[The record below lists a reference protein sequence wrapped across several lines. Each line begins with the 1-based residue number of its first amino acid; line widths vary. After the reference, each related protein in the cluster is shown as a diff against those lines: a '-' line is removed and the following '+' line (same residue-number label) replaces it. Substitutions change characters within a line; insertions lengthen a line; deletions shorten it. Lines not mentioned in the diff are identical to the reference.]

1 MTRAHRLFATAVGA
15 VIVCAITSSAAFAAG
30 FLGPGH
36 SSTDFADA
44 NAFWNPDPNS
54 STFVELSVS
63 RNDFVFRPTQNS
75 GGTSVMQH
83 ATLLFIT
90 VEGSAVAGSDC
101 FLIPDSDFVV
111 GSGVQSASL
120 HATILS
126 AADQC
131 PGPPQSLTDVA
142 AGKPGG
148 GPPPVPGLQFPL
160 TVSASWTGNGV
171 AITTVSS
178 GRESCAGFGQEFH
191 INDTSARG
199 TATSSITMP
208 GITVTT
214 SPTDQASVDQGT
226 TVSDIQGVPSPL
238 CFGF

>member
-1 MTRAHRLFATAVGA
+1 MTRAQRLTVTVIGA
-15 VIVCAITSSAAFAAG
+15 LIVCAITSSAAFAAG

-36 SSTDFADA
+36 TSSDFADA

-63 RNDFVFRPTQNS
+63 RNDFVFRPTRKS

-90 VEGSAVAGSDC
+90 IEGSTVSGSDC
-101 FLIPDSDFVV
+101 FLIPASDFVV

-126 AADQC
+126 AADRC
-131 PGPPQSLTDVA
+131 PGPPQSLTDIA

-148 GPPPVPGLQFPL
+148 GPPPVPGIQFPL
-160 TVSASWTGNGV
+160 SVDASWTGNGV
-171 AITTVSS
+171 AVTIVSS
-178 GRESCAGFGQEFH
+178 GRESCAGFGMESQ
-191 INDTSARG
+191 INATSARG
-199 TATSSITMP
+199 TATSSISMP
-208 GITVTT
+208 GITVTS
-214 SPTDQASVDQGT
+214 SPTDQASVDQGR

>member
-1 MTRAHRLFATAVGA
+1 MTRAQRLTVTVIGA
-15 VIVCAITSSAAFAAG
+15 LIVCAITSSAAFAAG

-36 SSTDFADA
+36 TSSDFADA

-63 RNDFVFRPTQNS
+63 RNDFVFRPTRKS

-90 VEGSAVAGSDC
+90 IEGSTVSGSDC

-126 AADQC
+126 AADRC
-131 PGPPQSLTDVA
+131 PGPPQSLTDIA

-148 GPPPVPGLQFPL
+148 GPPPAP
-160 TVSASWTGNGV
+160 VSAERRRQLDWQWGCGHHSQL
-171 AITTVSS
+171 
-178 GRESCAGFGQEFH
+178 R
-191 INDTSARG
+191 
-199 TATSSITMP
+199 P
-208 GITVTT
+208 
-214 SPTDQASVDQGT
+214 
-226 TVSDIQGVPSPL
+226 
-238 CFGF
+238 